1 MVLTGGAQA
10 APRPVATLKRSTVPM
25 AGGLAPQLVQANA
38 KAKNALMTQTI
49 KIRGFDGGEV
59 ERYFHEGKIKEI
71 ADYCE
76 SDIVNTYRVWLR
88 YQLFR
93 GTLSQDAFEASQQN
107 LAATPDR
114 RCGAPSGVPGEGRR
128 TAARGARDRRRLS
141 QSPSRRPRY
150 RLNRKRGK
158 PLHFGGS

>member
-1 MVLTGGAQA
+1 
-10 APRPVATLKRSTVPM
+10 M
-25 AGGLAPQLVQANA
+25 AGGLAPQLVQANV

-76 SDIVNTYRVWLR
+76 SDIVNTYREWLR

-93 GTLSQDAFEASQQN
+93 GILSQDAFEASQQN

-114 RCGAPSGVPGEGRR
+114 CCGALRR
-128 TAARGARDRRRLS
+128 SRRRS
-141 QSPSRRPRY
+141 TNCCVASPRSASAQS
-150 RLNRKRGK
+150 K
-158 PLHFGGS
+158 PQPAFPGID

>member
-1 MVLTGGAQA
+1 
-10 APRPVATLKRSTVPM
+10 M

-49 KIRGFDGGEV
+49 KIRGFV

-93 GTLSQDAFEASQQN
+93 GT
-107 LAATPDR
+107 
-114 RCGAPSGVPGEGRR
+114 
-128 TAARGARDRRRLS
+128 
-141 QSPSRRPRY
+141 
-150 RLNRKRGK
+150 
-158 PLHFGGS
+158 

>member
-1 MVLTGGAQA
+1 
-10 APRPVATLKRSTVPM
+10 M

-71 ADYCE
+71 ADYRE
-76 SDIVNTYRVWLR
+76 SDIVNTYREWLR

-93 GTLSQDAFEASQQN
+93 GILSQDAFEASQQN

-114 RCGAPSGVPGEGRR
+114 CCGALRR
-128 TAARGARDRRRLS
+128 SWRRSTNCCAASPRSAAAQSKPQTA
-141 QSPSRRPRY
+141 SPVST
-150 RLNRKRGK
+150 K
-158 PLHFGGS
+158 S

>member
-10 APRPVATLKRSTVPM
+10 APRPVATLKRSTAPM

-76 SDIVNTYRVWLR
+76 SDIVNTYREWLR

-93 GTLSQDAFEASQQN
+93 GILSQDAFEASQQN

-114 RCGAPSGVPGEGRR
+114 CCGARPAFPAKVDELLRGEPEIGVGSVKAPAGVPGI
-128 TAARGARDRRRLS
+128 D
-141 QSPSRRPRY
+141 
-150 RLNRKRGK
+150 
-158 PLHFGGS
+158 

>member
-49 KIRGFDGGEV
+49 KIRGFDGSEV

-76 SDIVNTYRVWLR
+76 SDIVNTYR
-88 YQLFR
+88 
-93 GTLSQDAFEASQQN
+93 E
-107 LAATPDR
+107 
-114 RCGAPSGVPGEGRR
+114 
-128 TAARGARDRRRLS
+128 
-141 QSPSRRPRY
+141 
-150 RLNRKRGK
+150 
-158 PLHFGGS
+158 

>member
-1 MVLTGGAQA
+1 
-10 APRPVATLKRSTVPM
+10 M
-25 AGGLAPQLVQANA
+25 AGGLAPQLVQASV
-38 KAKNALMTQTI
+38 KAK
-49 KIRGFDGGEV
+49 KRSDDPDSGGSTAARLSAISTKV
-59 ERYFHEGKIKEI
+59 RSRKS

-114 RCGAPSGVPGEGRR
+114 CCGARPAFLAKVDELLRGEPEIGVGSVKAPAGVPGI
-128 TAARGARDRRRLS
+128 D
-141 QSPSRRPRY
+141 
-150 RLNRKRGK
+150 
-158 PLHFGGS
+158 

>member
-1 MVLTGGAQA
+1 
-10 APRPVATLKRSTVPM
+10 M
-25 AGGLAPQLVQANA
+25 AGGLAPQLVQANV

-71 ADYCE
+71 ADYRE

-93 GTLSQDAFEASQQN
+93 GT
-107 LAATPDR
+107 
-114 RCGAPSGVPGEGRR
+114 
-128 TAARGARDRRRLS
+128 
-141 QSPSRRPRY
+141 
-150 RLNRKRGK
+150 
-158 PLHFGGS
+158 